1 MRRFALI
8 FALWPG
14 VLTAGDFQKLSGEE
28 ILSALAGKKL
38 EYGSGVWQVF
48 EASMTTQYFS
58 GGPSVGRWAVRGD
71 QYCSTWPPADLWAC
85 YDVWRNGDAIRF
97 VDDAGGQTVGVY
109 AQ

>member
-38 EYGSGVWQVF
+38 EYGAGVWQAF
-48 EASMTTQYFS
+48 EASMIT
-58 GGPSVGRWAVRGD
+58 
-71 QYCSTWPPADLWAC
+71 
-85 YDVWRNGDAIRF
+85 
-97 VDDAGGQTVGVY
+97 
-109 AQ
+109 